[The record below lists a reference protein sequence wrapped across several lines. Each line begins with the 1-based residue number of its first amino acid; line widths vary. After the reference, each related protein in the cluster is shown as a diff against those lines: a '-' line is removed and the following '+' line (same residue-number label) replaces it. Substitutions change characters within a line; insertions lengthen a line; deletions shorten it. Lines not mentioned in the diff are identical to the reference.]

1 MKLIKI
7 SAFLMLII
15 ISCSRVKSEA
25 DKITREYIE
34 KYKPDITVKSASI
47 DNMTLSDITLNTL
60 LEIKNNLPFE
70 IPIEKLEINLI
81 NSSGDIFA
89 NSVSSEE
96 SNIIKIPANGS
107 KEMNMKWAEDTGY
120 MPTRNSVLTTEEGQ
134 AFLEK
139 KPAFQCIFDNLNE
152 IQPRIQNPAWDN
164 LATIWKN
171 GMAEMINENMD
182 VTSSMQAMTQEI
194 NEVLED
200 Q

>member
-7 SAFLMLII
+7 SLLLLILAA
-15 ISCSRVKSEA
+15 SCSKVKSEA

-96 SNIIKIPANGS
+96 SNIIKIPANDS
-107 KEMNMKWAEDTGY
+107 REMNMKSKAKYIDLFQTALDAIKSESLKCNADII
-120 MPTRNSVLTTEEGQ
+120 LT
-134 AFLEK
+134 F
-139 KPAFQCIFDNLNE
+139 NVY
-152 IQPRIQNPAWDN
+152 
-164 LATIWKN
+164 
-171 GMAEMINENMD
+171 GMNFNFKYN
-182 VTSSMQAMTQEI
+182 VEI
-194 NEVLED
+194 NFIK
-200 Q
+200 

>member
-15 ISCSRVKSEA
+15 ISCSKVKSEA

-89 NSVSSEE
+89 NLVSSEE
-96 SNIIKIPANGS
+96 SNIIKIPANDS
-107 KEMNMKWAEDTGY
+107 REMNMKSKAKY
-120 MPTRNSVLTTEEGQ
+120 MDLFQTALDAIKSESLKCNADIILT
-134 AFLEK
+134 F
-139 KPAFQCIFDNLNE
+139 NVY
-152 IQPRIQNPAWDN
+152 
-164 LATIWKN
+164 
-171 GMAEMINENMD
+171 GMNFNFKYN
-182 VTSSMQAMTQEI
+182 VEI
-194 NEVLED
+194 NFIK
-200 Q
+200 

>member
-7 SAFLMLII
+7 SLLLLILAA
-15 ISCSRVKSEA
+15 SCSKVKSEA

-96 SNIIKIPANGS
+96 SNIIKIPANDS
-107 KEMNMKWAEDTGY
+107 REMNMKSKAKY
-120 MPTRNSVLTTEEGQ
+120 MDLFQTALDAIKSESLKCNADIILT
-134 AFLEK
+134 F
-139 KPAFQCIFDNLNE
+139 NVY
-152 IQPRIQNPAWDN
+152 
-164 LATIWKN
+164 
-171 GMAEMINENMD
+171 GMNFNFKYN
-182 VTSSMQAMTQEI
+182 VEI
-194 NEVLED
+194 NFIK
-200 Q
+200 

>member
-7 SAFLMLII
+7 SILLLIVAA
-15 ISCSRVKSEA
+15 SCSKVKSEA
-25 DKITREYIE
+25 NKITREYIE

-96 SNIIKIPANGS
+96 SNIIKIPANDS
-107 KEMNMKWAEDTGY
+107 REMNMKSKAKY
-120 MPTRNSVLTTEEGQ
+120 MDLFQTALDAIKSESLKCNADIILT
-134 AFLEK
+134 F
-139 KPAFQCIFDNLNE
+139 NVY
-152 IQPRIQNPAWDN
+152 
-164 LATIWKN
+164 
-171 GMAEMINENMD
+171 GMNFNFKYN
-182 VTSSMQAMTQEI
+182 VEI
-194 NEVLED
+194 NFIK
-200 Q
+200 

>member
-7 SAFLMLII
+7 SILLLIAAT
-15 ISCSRVKSEA
+15 SCSRVKSEA

-89 NSVSSEE
+89 KSVSSEE
-96 SNIIKIPANGS
+96 SNIIKIPANDS
-107 KEMNMKWAEDTGY
+107 REMNMKSKAKYIDLFQTALDAIKSESLKCNADII
-120 MPTRNSVLTTEEGQ
+120 LT
-134 AFLEK
+134 F
-139 KPAFQCIFDNLNE
+139 NVY
-152 IQPRIQNPAWDN
+152 
-164 LATIWKN
+164 
-171 GMAEMINENMD
+171 GMNFNFKYN
-182 VTSSMQAMTQEI
+182 VEI
-194 NEVLED
+194 NFIK
-200 Q
+200 

>member
-7 SAFLMLII
+7 SLLLLILAA
-15 ISCSRVKSEA
+15 SCSKVKSEA

-96 SNIIKIPANGS
+96 SNIIKIPANDS
-107 KEMNMKWAEDTGY
+107 REINMKSKAKYIDLFQTALDAIKSESLKCNADII
-120 MPTRNSVLTTEEGQ
+120 LT
-134 AFLEK
+134 F
-139 KPAFQCIFDNLNE
+139 NVY
-152 IQPRIQNPAWDN
+152 
-164 LATIWKN
+164 
-171 GMAEMINENMD
+171 GMNFNFKYN
-182 VTSSMQAMTQEI
+182 VEI
-194 NEVLED
+194 NFIK
-200 Q
+200 

>member
-7 SAFLMLII
+7 SILLLIAAA
-15 ISCSRVKSEA
+15 SCSRVKSEA

-96 SNIIKIPANGS
+96 SNIIKIPANDS
-107 KEMNMKWAEDTGY
+107 REMNMKSKAKYIDLFQTALDAIKSESLKCNADII
-120 MPTRNSVLTTEEGQ
+120 LT
-134 AFLEK
+134 F
-139 KPAFQCIFDNLNE
+139 NVY
-152 IQPRIQNPAWDN
+152 
-164 LATIWKN
+164 
-171 GMAEMINENMD
+171 GMNFNFKYN
-182 VTSSMQAMTQEI
+182 VEI
-194 NEVLED
+194 NFIK
-200 Q
+200 

>member
-15 ISCSRVKSEA
+15 ISCSKVKSEA

-34 KYKPDITVKSASI
+34 KYKPNITVKSASI

-96 SNIIKIPANGS
+96 SNIIKIPANDS
-107 KEMNMKWAEDTGY
+107 REMNMKSKAKY
-120 MPTRNSVLTTEEGQ
+120 MDLFQTALDAIKSESLKCNADIILT
-134 AFLEK
+134 F
-139 KPAFQCIFDNLNE
+139 NVY
-152 IQPRIQNPAWDN
+152 
-164 LATIWKN
+164 
-171 GMAEMINENMD
+171 GMNFNFKYN
-182 VTSSMQAMTQEI
+182 VEI
-194 NEVLED
+194 NFIK
-200 Q
+200 

>member
-15 ISCSRVKSEA
+15 ISCSKVKSEA

-34 KYKPDITVKSASI
+34 KYKPDITLKSASI

-96 SNIIKIPANGS
+96 SNIIKIPANDS
-107 KEMNMKWAEDTGY
+107 REMNMKSKAKY
-120 MPTRNSVLTTEEGQ
+120 MDLFQTALDAIKSESLKCNADIILT
-134 AFLEK
+134 F
-139 KPAFQCIFDNLNE
+139 NVY
-152 IQPRIQNPAWDN
+152 
-164 LATIWKN
+164 
-171 GMAEMINENMD
+171 GMNFNFKYN
-182 VTSSMQAMTQEI
+182 VEI
-194 NEVLED
+194 NFIK
-200 Q
+200 

>member
-7 SAFLMLII
+7 SILLLIVAA
-15 ISCSRVKSEA
+15 SCSRVKSEA
-25 DKITREYIE
+25 NKITREYIE

-47 DNMTLSDITLNTL
+47 ENMTLSDITLNTL

-107 KEMNMKWAEDTGY
+107 KEMNMKSKAKYIDLFQTA
-120 MPTRNSVLTTEEGQ
+120 LDAIKTESLKCN
-134 AFLEK
+134 ADIIITF
-139 KPAFQCIFDNLNE
+139 NVY
-152 IQPRIQNPAWDN
+152 
-164 LATIWKN
+164 
-171 GMAEMINENMD
+171 GMNFNFKYN
-182 VTSSMQAMTQEI
+182 VEI
-194 NEVLED
+194 NFIK
-200 Q
+200 

>member
-7 SAFLMLII
+7 SILLLIAVA
-15 ISCSRVKSEA
+15 SCSRVKSEA

-96 SNIIKIPANGS
+96 SNIIKIPANDS
-107 KEMNMKWAEDTGY
+107 REMNMKSKAKYIDLFQTALDAIKSESLKCNADII
-120 MPTRNSVLTTEEGQ
+120 LT
-134 AFLEK
+134 F
-139 KPAFQCIFDNLNE
+139 NVY
-152 IQPRIQNPAWDN
+152 
-164 LATIWKN
+164 
-171 GMAEMINENMD
+171 GMNFNFKYN
-182 VTSSMQAMTQEI
+182 VEI
-194 NEVLED
+194 NFIK
-200 Q
+200 

>member
-7 SAFLMLII
+7 SILLLIAAT
-15 ISCSRVKSEA
+15 SCSRVKSEA

-96 SNIIKIPANGS
+96 SNIIKIPANDS
-107 KEMNMKWAEDTGY
+107 REMNMKSKAKYIDLFQTALDAIKSESLKCNADII
-120 MPTRNSVLTTEEGQ
+120 LT
-134 AFLEK
+134 F
-139 KPAFQCIFDNLNE
+139 NVY
-152 IQPRIQNPAWDN
+152 
-164 LATIWKN
+164 
-171 GMAEMINENMD
+171 GMNFNFKYN
-182 VTSSMQAMTQEI
+182 VEI
-194 NEVLED
+194 NFIK
-200 Q
+200 

>member
-15 ISCSRVKSEA
+15 ISCSKVKSEA

-96 SNIIKIPANGS
+96 SNIIKIPANDS
-107 KEMNMKWAEDTGY
+107 REMNMKSKAKYIDLFQTALDAIKSESLKCNADII
-120 MPTRNSVLTTEEGQ
+120 LT
-134 AFLEK
+134 F
-139 KPAFQCIFDNLNE
+139 NVY
-152 IQPRIQNPAWDN
+152 
-164 LATIWKN
+164 
-171 GMAEMINENMD
+171 GMNFNFKYN
-182 VTSSMQAMTQEI
+182 VEI
-194 NEVLED
+194 NFIK
-200 Q
+200 

>member
-7 SAFLMLII
+7 SVLLLII
-15 ISCSRVKSEA
+15 TVSCSRVKSEA

-96 SNIIKIPANGS
+96 SNIIKIPANDS
-107 KEMNMKWAEDTGY
+107 REMNMKSKAKYID
-120 MPTRNSVLTTEEGQ
+120 L
-134 AFLEK
+134 
-139 KPAFQCIFDNLNE
+139 FQTALGA
-152 IQPRIQNPAWDN
+152 IQSESLKCNADITVTFNVY
-164 LATIWKN
+164 
-171 GMAEMINENMD
+171 GMNFNFKYN
-182 VTSSMQAMTQEI
+182 VEI
-194 NEVLED
+194 NFMK
-200 Q
+200 

>member
-7 SAFLMLII
+7 SILLLIAAT
-15 ISCSRVKSEA
+15 SCSRVKSEA

-96 SNIIKIPANGS
+96 SNIIKIPANDS
-107 KEMNMKWAEDTGY
+107 REMNMKSKAKY
-120 MPTRNSVLTTEEGQ
+120 MDLFQTALDAIKSESLKCNADIILT
-134 AFLEK
+134 F
-139 KPAFQCIFDNLNE
+139 NVY
-152 IQPRIQNPAWDN
+152 
-164 LATIWKN
+164 
-171 GMAEMINENMD
+171 GMNFNFKYN
-182 VTSSMQAMTQEI
+182 VEI
-194 NEVLED
+194 NFIK
-200 Q
+200 

>member
-15 ISCSRVKSEA
+15 ISCSKVKSEA

-96 SNIIKIPANGS
+96 SNIIKIPANDS
-107 KEMNMKWAEDTGY
+107 REMNMKSKAKY
-120 MPTRNSVLTTEEGQ
+120 MDLFQTALDAIKSESLKCNADIILT
-134 AFLEK
+134 F
-139 KPAFQCIFDNLNE
+139 NVY
-152 IQPRIQNPAWDN
+152 
-164 LATIWKN
+164 
-171 GMAEMINENMD
+171 GMNFNFKYN
-182 VTSSMQAMTQEI
+182 VEI
-194 NEVLED
+194 NFIK
-200 Q
+200 

>member
-15 ISCSRVKSEA
+15 ISCSKVKSEA

-96 SNIIKIPANGS
+96 SNIIKIPANDS
-107 KEMNMKWAEDTGY
+107 REINMKSKAKY
-120 MPTRNSVLTTEEGQ
+120 MDLFQTALDAIKSESLKCNADIILT
-134 AFLEK
+134 F
-139 KPAFQCIFDNLNE
+139 NVY
-152 IQPRIQNPAWDN
+152 
-164 LATIWKN
+164 
-171 GMAEMINENMD
+171 GMNFNFKYN
-182 VTSSMQAMTQEI
+182 VEI
-194 NEVLED
+194 NFIK
-200 Q
+200 